1 MIADEDY
8 LANIAEYYKTHSMR
22 ETAKE
27 YRCSFSTIQR
37 AALIHDVSRLDKP
50 KKERKSPESIKKNK
64 GFIPPPPKANWRPT
78 KSAAS
83 QYSTYQGRPI

>member
-1 MIADEDY
+1 MIADDDY

-22 ETAKE
+22 DTAKE

-37 AALIHDVSRLDKP
+37 AALIHDVSKVGKP
-50 KKERKSPESIKKNK
+50 RKERKSPESIKKK
-64 GFIPPPPKANWRPT
+64 GGFIPPPPKANWHPT

-83 QYSTYQGRPI
+83 QHDTYTGRPI